1 MCFGKVLKVVCL
13 EVFFVCNGL
22 CYTAQCVIQSRFQLP
37 CTILCASKLHF
48 FEHFPRILCR
58 IMNIFQR
65 FVYTLNRPIA
75 WKRSSHERTDQWKAI
90 RIGDVVEA
98 AVENPSD
105 IRYRVEEIFA
115 EEQKARVVRL
125 GAKNEELERY
135 TLGLIML
142 RPLAKATV
150 K

>member
-1 MCFGKVLKVVCL
+1 
-13 EVFFVCNGL
+13 
-22 CYTAQCVIQSRFQLP
+22 
-37 CTILCASKLHF
+37 
-48 FEHFPRILCR
+48 
-58 IMNIFQR
+58 MNIFQR
-65 FVYTLNRPIA
+65 FVYTLNRPVA
-75 WKRSSHERTDQWKAI
+75 WKRSSHENTDQWKAI
-90 RIGDVVEA
+90 RIGDVIEA
-98 AVENPSD
+98 AVENPSA

-142 RPLAKATV
+142 RPLAKVGA